1 MDLPVL
7 PPLTP
12 MLGRLARELPRDG
25 FLYEPKWDGFRAL
38 AFRDGDE
45 VDIRSRHDRPLARYF
60 PELVSGLRSLAAD
73 RFVIDGEI
81 VVSGAKGFDFPALM
95 ARLHPAA
102 SRVERLRRETPGL
115 FVGFDLLALGD
126 EDVRER
132 TFGERRSLLSALLAT
147 AAPPIVL
154 TPLTDDPATAA
165 EWLACHGTGV
175 DGIMAKDRG
184 LAYRPGVRAMVKV
197 KRERTADCVVA
208 GFRWLA
214 ERPLPSSLLL
224 GLYDADGDLQHVGVA
239 SSFGERERRA
249 LLAELEPL
257 VAPLEGHPWE
267 GGFLLAGGPTG
278 RLKGAAGRWTPEMT
292 RDWVPVAPL
301 RVAEVG
307 YDQVDGRR
315 FRHPARFLRWRPDRD
330 PRSCRFDQLEDA
342 SPQIVELLPLG

>member
-12 MLGRLARELPRDG
+12 MLGRLARELPHDG
-25 FLYEPKWDGFRAL
+25 FVYEPKWDGFRAL

-45 VDIRSRHDRPLARYF
+45 IEIRSRHDRPLARYF
-60 PELVSGLRSLAAD
+60 PELVSGLRSLAPD
-73 RFVIDGEI
+73 RFVLDGEI
-81 VVSGAKGFDFPALM
+81 LVTGANGFDFPALM

-102 SRVERLRRETPGL
+102 SRVERLRRETPAL

-132 TFGERRSLLSALLAT
+132 AFADRRSLLSGLLAT

-154 TPLTDDPATAA
+154 TPLTDDPAIAA
-165 EWLACHGTGV
+165 EWLASEGRGV
-175 DGIMAKDRG
+175 DGIMAKHPR
-184 LAYRPGVRAMVKV
+184 LAYRSGVRAMVKV
-197 KRERTADCVVA
+197 KRERTAECVVA

-224 GLYDADGDLQHVGVA
+224 GLYDGEGDLQHVGVA
-239 SSFGERERRA
+239 SSFGGRERRE
-249 LLAELEPL
+249 LLAELEPI

-307 YDQVDGRR
+307 YDQLDGHR
-315 FRHPARFLRWRPDRD
+315 FRHPARFLRWRRDRD
-330 PRSCRFDQLEDA
+330 PRSCGFDQLEGAGD
-342 SPQIVELLPLG
+342 SSELLRLT